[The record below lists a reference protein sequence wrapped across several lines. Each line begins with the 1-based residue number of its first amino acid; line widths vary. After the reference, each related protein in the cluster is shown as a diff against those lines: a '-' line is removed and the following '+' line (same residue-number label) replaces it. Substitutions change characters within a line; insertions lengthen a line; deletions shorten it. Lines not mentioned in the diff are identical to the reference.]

1 MKSIYHLKGTLTQI
15 DADFA
20 YITDSK
26 TDKEYKFYA
35 NDLQDTEEG
44 EKVDLLIAPAFS
56 EDSVSKILTIKKTK
70 KAKPIKMA
78 NFSTLIGHMIKTK
91 ERLKATLASSDEST
105 DTSDIKEK
113 IDWLEKGIILFRG

>member
-1 MKSIYHLKGTLTQI
+1 MQNLYHLKGTLSRI

-20 YITDSK
+20 YVTDSK

-35 NDLQDTEEG
+35 NDLQDTEED

-113 IDWLEKGIILFRG
+113 IDWLEKGINLFKR

>member
-1 MKSIYHLKGTLTQI
+1 MQNLYHLKGTLTQI

-20 YITDSK
+20 YVSDSK

-35 NDLQDTEEG
+35 NELQDNEVG

-70 KAKPIKMA
+70 KAKPIKMV

-91 ERLKATLASSDEST
+91 DRLNATLASSDEST
-105 DTSDIKEK
+105 DTSNNKKK
-113 IDWLEKGIILFRG
+113 IDWLEKGISLFRK

>member
-1 MKSIYHLKGTLTQI
+1 MQNLYHLKGTLTQI

-20 YITDSK
+20 YVTDSK

-44 EKVDLLIAPAFS
+44 EKVDLLIAPAYS

-78 NFSTLIGHMIKTK
+78 NFNTLIGHMIKTK
-91 ERLKATLASSDEST
+91 ERLKATLATYEEST

-113 IDWLEKGIILFRG
+113 IEWLEKGISLFRR

>member
-20 YITDSK
+20 YVTDGK

-35 NDLQDTEEG
+35 SDLQDTEEG

-56 EDSVSKILTIKKTK
+56 EDSVSKILTVKTTK

-113 IDWLEKGIILFRG
+113 IEWLEKGISLFRR

>member
-1 MKSIYHLKGTLTQI
+1 MKSIYHLKGTLTRI

-20 YITDSK
+20 YVTDGK

-35 NDLQDTEEG
+35 SDLQDTEEG

-91 ERLKATLASSDEST
+91 ERLKATLASSVEST
-105 DTSDIKEK
+105 DASDIKEK
-113 IDWLEKGIILFRG
+113 IEWLEKGISLFRR

>member
-1 MKSIYHLKGTLTQI
+1 MQNLYHLKGTLTQI

-20 YITDSK
+20 YVTDSK

-56 EDSVSKILTIKKTK
+56 EDSVSKILTIKQTK

-91 ERLKATLASSDEST
+91 ERLKATLASSDKST

-113 IDWLEKGIILFRG
+113 IDWLEKGINLFRR

>member
-1 MKSIYHLKGTLTQI
+1 MQNLYHLKGTLTQI

-20 YITDSK
+20 YVIDSK

-78 NFSTLIGHMIKTK
+78 NFSTLICHMIKTK

-113 IDWLEKGIILFRG
+113 IDWLEKGISLFRK

>member
-1 MKSIYHLKGTLTQI
+1 MQNIYHLKGTLSII

-20 YITDSK
+20 YVTDSK

-56 EDSVSKILTIKKTK
+56 EDSVSKILTIKQTK

-113 IDWLEKGIILFRG
+113 IDWLEKGIILFRR

>member
-1 MKSIYHLKGTLTQI
+1 MKNLYHLNGTLTQI
-15 DADFA
+15 DADFV
-20 YITDSK
+20 YVTDSK
-26 TDKEYKFYA
+26 TDKEYKFYS
-35 NDLQDTEEG
+35 NDLQNIDEG

-56 EDSVSKILTIKKTK
+56 EDSVSKILTIKQTK

-105 DTSDIKEK
+105 DTSDINEK
-113 IDWLEKGIILFRG
+113 IDWLEKGISLFRR

>member
-1 MKSIYHLKGTLTQI
+1 MQNLYHLKGTLTQI

-20 YITDSK
+20 YVTDSK
-26 TDKEYKFYA
+26 TDIEYKFYA

-44 EKVDLLIAPAFS
+44 EKVDLLIAPAYS

-78 NFSTLIGHMIKTK
+78 NFNTLIGHMIKTK
-91 ERLKATLASSDEST
+91 ERLKATLATYEEST

-113 IDWLEKGIILFRG
+113 IEWLEKGISLFRR

>member
-1 MKSIYHLKGTLTQI
+1 MQNLYHLKGTLTRI

-20 YITDSK
+20 YVSDSK

-35 NDLQDTEEG
+35 NDLQDTEES

-105 DTSDIKEK
+105 DISDIKEK
-113 IDWLEKGIILFRG
+113 IDWLEKGINLFRR

>member
-1 MKSIYHLKGTLTQI
+1 MQNLYHLKGTLSRI

-20 YITDSK
+20 YVSDSK

-35 NDLQDTEEG
+35 NDLQDTEED

-113 IDWLEKGIILFRG
+113 IDWLEKGINLFKR

>member
-1 MKSIYHLKGTLTQI
+1 MQNIYHLKGTLTQI

-20 YITDSK
+20 FVTDSK

-78 NFSTLIGHMIKTK
+78 NFNTLIGHMIKTK
-91 ERLKATLASSDEST
+91 ERLKATLETTEDSAT
-105 DTSDIKEK
+105 INDIKEK
-113 IDWLEKGIILFRG
+113 IDWLEKGLQIFRS

>member
-1 MKSIYHLKGTLTQI
+1 MQNLYHLKGTLTRI

-20 YITDSK
+20 YVTDSK

-35 NDLQDTEEG
+35 SDVQDIEEG
-44 EKVDLLIAPAFS
+44 EKVDFLIAPPYS
-56 EDSVSKILTIKKTK
+56 EDSVAKILTIKKTK

-91 ERLKATLASSDEST
+91 ERLKVTLASSDEST

-113 IDWLEKGIILFRG
+113 IDWLEKGIQLFRS

>member
-1 MKSIYHLKGTLTQI
+1 MQNLYHLKGTLTRI

-20 YITDSK
+20 YVTDSK

-70 KAKPIKMA
+70 KTKPIKMA

-91 ERLKATLASSDEST
+91 ERLKASLASSDEST

-113 IDWLEKGIILFRG
+113 IDWLEKGINIFRK

>member
-1 MKSIYHLKGTLTQI
+1 MQNLYHLKGTLTKI

-20 YITDSK
+20 YVTDSK
-26 TDKEYKFYA
+26 TDKDYKFYA
-35 NDLQDTEEG
+35 NDLKDTEEG

-56 EDSVSKILTIKKTK
+56 EDSTSKILTIKQTK

-91 ERLKATLASSDEST
+91 ERLKATLAISDEST
-105 DTSDIKEK
+105 DTTDIKEK
-113 IDWLEKGIILFRG
+113 IDWLEKGIRLFS

>member
-1 MKSIYHLKGTLTQI
+1 MKNLYHLKGTLTQI

-20 YITDSK
+20 YVTDSK
-26 TDKEYKFYA
+26 TDKEYKFYS
-35 NDLQDTEEG
+35 NDLQNIDEG

-56 EDSVSKILTIKKTK
+56 EDSVSKILTIKQTK

-105 DTSDIKEK
+105 DTSDINEK
-113 IDWLEKGIILFRG
+113 IDWLEKGISLFRR

>member
-1 MKSIYHLKGTLTQI
+1 MQNLYHLKGTLTQI

-20 YITDSK
+20 YVTDSK

-35 NDLQDTEEG
+35 NDLQDSEEG

-56 EDSVSKILTIKKTK
+56 EDSVSKILTVKTTK

-113 IDWLEKGIILFRG
+113 IDWLEKGISLFRR

>member
-20 YITDSK
+20 YVTDSK

-35 NDLQDTEEG
+35 SDLQDTEEG

-113 IDWLEKGIILFRG
+113 IDWLEKGISLFRR

>member
-1 MKSIYHLKGTLTQI
+1 MQNLYHLKGTLTQI

-20 YITDSK
+20 YVTDSK

-35 NDLQDTEEG
+35 NDLQDTKEG

-105 DTSDIKEK
+105 DNSDIKEK

>member
-1 MKSIYHLKGTLTQI
+1 MQNLYHLKGTLTQI

-20 YITDSK
+20 YVTDSK
-26 TDKEYKFYA
+26 TDIEYKFYA

-44 EKVDLLIAPAFS
+44 EKVDLLIAPAYS

-78 NFSTLIGHMIKTK
+78 NFNTLIGHMIKTK
-91 ERLKATLASSDEST
+91 ERLKATLATSEEST

-113 IDWLEKGIILFRG
+113 IEWLEKGISLFRR